1 MFDGSEISY
10 TDLALVDANDT
21 RKEMYHVRS
30 DEHGFY
36 NFTVVKNTYNINSGD
51 YDSSYRLKAD
61 LYANVNDSMM
71 LIGEGISA
79 PFSLMP
85 GQTANVTAVVFTR
98 PNNITVRGPDSIGMN
113 GNDHVTYTA
122 YVTDG
127 LGHPVPDG
135 YMVQFTLS
143 NNNVG
148 MGELAPEGQAAPS
161 GLYVTAP
168 TSGGNAR
175 PNTAG

>member
-1 MFDGSEISY
+1 M
-10 TDLALVDANDT
+10 T
-21 RKEMYHVRS
+21 RSKEMYHVRS
-30 DEHGFY
+30 DAHGFY

-51 YDSSYRLKAD
+51 YDRSYRLKAD
-61 LYANVNDSMM
+61 LYANVNNSRM
-71 LIGEGISA
+71 LIGEGISE

-85 GQTANVTAVVFTR
+85 GQTVNMTAVVFTR
-98 PNNITVRGPDSIGMN
+98 PNNIAVSGPDSMGMN

-135 YMVQFTLS
+135 CMIQFTLS

-148 MGELAPEGQAAPS
+148 MGQLGPKGSSTPS
-161 GLYVTAP
+161 GLFVSAP
-168 TSGGNAR
+168 TSAATRWRNM
-175 PNTAG
+175 AG